1 MRVPLDWLGEYVDLA
16 PGVRGADVAAAL
28 VKVGLEEEGLHGGD
42 LTGPLVVGKVLTQDP
57 EPQKNGKVINWCTV
71 DVGDANGTG
80 EPQGIVCGAH
90 NFGVGDFVVVVLPGA
105 VLPGGFAIAARKTY
119 GHVSAGMI
127 CAADELGLPDDGS
140 GGIIRLAERLPGVDL
155 TPGQDAIALL
165 GLDRETVEINV
176 TPDRGYC
183 FSLRGVAREYSHA
196 TGAKFTDPVTVLAQ
210 RAPAAGGAGFP
221 VRLADEAPIRDRV
234 GCSRYVARIVRGIDP
249 SAPSPAWLATRLTEA
264 GMRPISL
271 PVDVTNYVMLALGQ
285 PLHAFDLATL
295 NGGITVRRAAPG
307 ETLKTLD
314 GVERKLFEE
323 DLVIADD
330 QRAIAIAGTMGGEA
344 TEVTDATTDI
354 LIEAARFDQTT
365 VARSARRHKLPSE
378 AAKRFERGVDPEIA
392 AAAAQFAVELLV
404 EHGGGHVDDGV
415 TDVQLPLPQVVIDFD
430 PADAGRLV
438 GVPYPA
444 TDVIDVLRQIGC
456 TVDGSGDTLH
466 VTPPSWRPDLTTG
479 PDLIEEVARI
489 RGYEQIPSILP
500 TPPGGRGLTHGQQVR
515 RLVANVLAARGF
527 DEVWSA
533 PFVGDDVHEAF
544 GWDPEQARA
553 RTVALVNPLSD
564 EQPLFRISLLTT
576 MVEVLRRNVS
586 RGFSNVALFE
596 IGLVAAI
603 DGPLTQAPYSPVG
616 VHPCDEV
623 LAAIRGSVP
632 PQPRHLAFLLTG
644 NRTPAG
650 WAGAGRPA
658 DWTDTLETVQAIGE
672 ALAVPLTVTP
682 EATAPFHPGRSG
694 RVTAADGTFVG
705 HVGEL
710 HPKTLQRLGLPPR
723 VVGGQLLLDEL
734 IRLSEATPQATALSV
749 MPMADSDVALLV
761 DTAVSAAA
769 VETAL
774 REGAGELLESIEL
787 FDVYEGERIEAGKK
801 SLAYRLVFR
810 APDRTL
816 KTEEVNAFRD
826 AAVARAADAV
836 GAVQR

>member
-1 MRVPLDWLGEYVDLA
+1 MRIPLDWLGEYVDLA
-16 PGVRGADVAAAL
+16 PGVRGTDVAAAL

-90 NFGVGDFVVVVLPGA
+90 NFAPGDFVVVVLPGA

-196 TGAKFTDPVTVLAQ
+196 TGAVFADPVTALAQ
-210 RAPAAGGAGFP
+210 RAAAANDRGFP

-234 GCSRYVARIVRGIDP
+234 GCSRYVARIVRGVDP

-285 PLHAFDLATL
+285 PLHAFDLTAL
-295 NGGITVRRAAPG
+295 DGGITVRRAAPG

-314 GVERKLFEE
+314 GVERTLFDE

-330 QRAIAIAGTMGGEA
+330 RRAIAIAGTMGGEA
-344 TEVTDATTDI
+344 TEVTDTTTDI
-354 LIEAARFDQTT
+354 LIEAARFDQTS

-404 EHGGGHVDDGV
+404 EHGGGRVDDGV
-415 TDVQLPLPQVVIDFD
+415 TDVRLPMPQAVIDFD

-438 GVPYPA
+438 GVPYTA
-444 TDVIDVLRQIGC
+444 TDVIDVLREIGC
-456 TVDGSGDTLH
+456 TVDASGDTLH

-479 PDLIEEVARI
+479 PDLTEEVARI

-515 RLVANVLAARGF
+515 RLVANALAARGF

-544 GWDPEQARA
+544 GWDPAQARA
-553 RTVALVNPLSD
+553 RTVALANPLSD

-576 MVEVLRRNVS
+576 MVDVLRRNVS
-586 RGFSNVALFE
+586 RGFSDLALFE
-596 IGLVAAI
+596 VGLVAAI

-616 VHPCDEV
+616 VHPSDEV

-650 WAGAGRPA
+650 WTGPGRPA
-658 DWTDTLETVQAIGE
+658 DWTDALEAVQAIGD
-672 ALAVPLTVTP
+672 ALAVPLTVTQ
-682 EATAPFHPGRSG
+682 ESTASFHPGRSG
-694 RVTAADGTFVG
+694 RVEAGDGTFLG

-761 DTAVSAAA
+761 DAA
-769 VETAL
+769 VPAAVVEAAL
-774 REGAGELLESIEL
+774 RDGAGELLESIEL
-787 FDVYEGERIEAGKK
+787 FDLYEGEQIELGKK

-826 AAVARAADAV
+826 AAVARAGERV